1 MSKYHIT
8 ENKLKKTTYQ
18 TLVSASLMD
27 ELREK
32 ILKIVLIQKKY
43 KDKHYSAKQLAR
55 DLGTNTRYVSAV
67 VNVKFRMNY
76 TSFINK
82 YRIEEAM
89 TLLTDKRYA
98 NCNMQEIA
106 DMVGFANRQS
116 FYAAFYRVTGITPRQ
131 FRMEHGAL

>member
-8 ENKLKKTTYQ
+8 ENKVKKTTYQ
-18 TLVSASLMD
+18 TLVSPPLMD
-27 ELREK
+27 ELRDK
-32 ILKIVLIQKKY
+32 ILEIVLVQKKY
-43 KDKHYSAKQLAR
+43 KDKRYSAKQLAR

-82 YRIEEAM
+82 FRIEEAM
-89 TLLTDKRYA
+89 TLMLDKRYLH
-98 NCNMQEIA
+98 CNMQEIS

-116 FYAAFYRVTGITPRQ
+116 FYAAFYRLTGITPRQ
-131 FRMEHGAL
+131 YKKEHSA